1 MSWNILT
8 GKRVVQVVVAA
19 LVAAACMT
27 ASAADSASPTYDLV
41 VVEATPSGIAM
52 AVRAA
57 REGLRVLLVNRTQ
70 HIGGMLSS
78 GLNVWD
84 TSYEGHRAPVY
95 DEVRQAIF
103 DHYRATYGEDSEDY
117 RTALPRPAH
126 FANGHFEP
134 HVAEAILDRL
144 VANESRITLLKGYI
158 PVLVE
163 RDGALLQ
170 AVTVRQFK
178 GTRLV
183 RAAAKAFADC
193 SYEGDLMMLA
203 EVPYRVGRESRQEF
217 HEPHAGRLFMRKT
230 DQRPPHI
237 TPEQDR
243 EFKRLKLR
251 KFPGYQVRIDECS
264 TGVGD
269 RCVQA
274 ANWRPT
280 LSFDP
285 ANRVPV
291 EKPQGY
297 DRQVIANLVLGCFSQ
312 PVSPNK
318 KIFFN
323 RPQLVGPHQD
333 YVEGNWAVRERVMD
347 ELWTISL
354 SALWYLQNDDSVPAD
369 ERAQWRQYG
378 LAKDEFADNGHK
390 PYEMYVREGRR
401 LEARQMLTE
410 NDAKW
415 APGTRRA
422 PVHGDSVAVTEW
434 YLDSH
439 PCVWEMGPGGM
450 HEGKFMLWA
459 ETWPGQ
465 IPYRCLLPKGLD
477 NLLVPVCFGATHVAW
492 GGARLE
498 PVFMELGEAAAV
510 AVALAH
516 RANTL
521 PGQVDG
527 DRLARE
533 LARRRFLLTFF
544 NDLDVADKEA
554 WVPAVQYFGTKGFF
568 ACYDARPNE
577 PLEEAVRPLWLDACA
592 QIRKGALAPASVL
605 DPGKLAAAVHAA
617 ETSPGP
623 KSSQT
628 RGAFLLQL
636 WKQLD

>member
-1 MSWNILT
+1 
-8 GKRVVQVVVAA
+8 
-19 LVAAACMT
+19 
-27 ASAADSASPTYDLV
+27 
-41 VVEATPSGIAM
+41 M

-70 HIGGMLSS
+70 HLGGMLSN
-78 GLNVWD
+78 GPNVWD
-84 TSYEGHRAPVY
+84 TCYEGHRAPVY

-103 DHYRATYGEDSEDY
+103 DYYRVTYGENSEEY
-117 RTALPRPAH
+117 RNALPRPAH

-144 VANESRITLLKGYI
+144 VAREPRITLLKGYI

-163 RDGALLQ
+163 RDGQ
-170 AVTVRQFK
+170 VIRAVTVRQFE
-178 GTRLV
+178 GNGLLRTT
-183 RAAAKAFADC
+183 AQAFADC
-193 SYEGDLMMLA
+193 SYEADLVMLA
-203 EVPYRVGRESRQEF
+203 EVPYRVVRESRAEF
-217 HEPHAGRLFMRKT
+217 NEPHAGKVFMRKT
-230 DQRPPHI
+230 AQR
-237 TPEQDR
+237 TPYLSDEEQG
-243 EFKRLKLR
+243 EFRRLKLR
-251 KFPGYQVRIDECS
+251 KFPGYQVRIDEVS

-274 ANWRPT
+274 SNWRPT

-333 YVEGNWAVRERVMD
+333 YVEGNWAVRQRVMD
-347 ELWTISL
+347 QLWTISL
-354 SALWYLQNDDSVPAD
+354 SALWFLQNAPSVPAD
-369 ERAQWRQYG
+369 ERAKWREFG
-378 LAKDEFADNGHK
+378 LAKDEFADNGHQ

-401 LEARQMLTE
+401 LDARTMLTE
-410 NDAKW
+410 HDAKW
-415 APGTRRA
+415 AKGTQRA

-439 PCVWEMGPGGM
+439 PCVWEMVPGGL

-477 NLLVPVCFGATHVAW
+477 NLLVPVCFGAPHVAW

-510 AVALAH
+510 AVSMAH
-516 RANTL
+516 RGGIRPA
-521 PGQVDG
+521 QVDA
-527 DRLARE
+527 DRLVRE
-533 LARRRFLLTFF
+533 LARRRFLLTFC
-544 NDLDVADKEA
+544 NDLDVGDQAA

-568 ACYDARPNE
+568 ARYDARPNE
-577 PLEEAVRPLWLDACA
+577 PLEVQVQALWQDAVARLR
-592 QIRKGALAPASVL
+592 QGTLAPA
-605 DPGKLAAAVHAA
+605 KLAVAVRAA
-617 ETSPGP
+617 EAAGGP
-623 KSSQT
+623 TTRQT
-628 RGAFLLQL
+628 RGAFLAQL
-636 WKQLD
+636 WAQHS